1 MAQLKYRARYRKK
14 GANPF
19 TPHISMIPKDSIV
32 SKTVEIDE
40 DVSIKKVEKMAKEAT
55 PDGYEFIGVERI

>member
-1 MAQLKYRARYRKK
+1 MAKVKYKARYRKK

-40 DVSIKKVEKMAKEAT
+40 SVPIKRVQEMAKEAT
-55 PDGYEFIGVERI
+55 PGGYEFIEVECI